1 MIGVRGRKQIW
12 GGRSHRT
19 HGISRLD
26 YLLSCTL
33 HTLSLSLSHT
43 HTHTH
48 THTKICFMQRLYR
61 IQHPCIQLLHF
72 THTDTHTHTQCLE
85 FGVTAPHSH
94 ILQNDLSPRL
104 FLYLLIH
111 RCKSHKVLW
120 NKDCDQL
127 QVNSI
132 FDTQTCQVICSR
144 YY

>member
-1 MIGVRGRKQIW
+1 MLRGRIVQSQGYKHESLTVKESNVNMCACDW
-12 GGRSHRT
+12 CTREEANLRRSVTSNPRNLALGLSTIMH
-19 HGISRLD
+19 
-26 YLLSCTL
+26 SCTL
-33 HTLSLSLSHT
+33 HSLSLSLS
-43 HTHTH
+43 HTH

-111 RCKSHKVLW
+111 RCKSHKVL
-120 NKDCDQL
+120 
-127 QVNSI
+127 
-132 FDTQTCQVICSR
+132 
-144 YY
+144 